1 MRVVVQGVT
10 ELKFSEREAQ
20 SIGGERRFPRK
31 ERVLKVLLMEKP
43 IIRLVTCGSVDDG
56 KSTLIGRLLVETDS
70 VPDDTIDA
78 AKSVRRSG
86 STIRAGEIDFSLLTD
101 GLEAER
107 EQGITI
113 DVAYRSM
120 NLLNGR
126 RLIIAD
132 APGHEQYT
140 RNMAVAASRSD
151 IALVLID
158 ATRGIRTQTLRHLT
172 ICSLMG
178 VTKIAVVI
186 NKLDGV
192 GYSEQVYNQIREGLV
207 QTVERLEIT
216 SLQFIPVSALA
227 GDNVVYSTGAMPWYC
242 GPTLLEYIQEWDIQN
257 AGENL
262 PRLNVQMISRA
273 KNFRGLAGTV
283 VGGKFSVGDEVAV
296 LPSKKTAKISQI
308 STFGGDLLSAEDGH
322 AVTLVLEPEVDAT
335 RGDIVE
341 LSTKSS
347 TPADRFAT
355 TLVWLGEADLIHSK
369 SYFLISGSTQVPA
382 IVTNVKYVLNI
393 NNGEHDAARVLKT
406 NEIGVVEL
414 ATDAPIGLISYGQ
427 NRFKGNF
434 ILVDRGTMNTVG
446 AGMVTHALRR
456 SANISEHHYELDREA
471 RAKQKNQ
478 RAKVVWLTGLSGS
491 GKSSIANALEKKLF
505 SLGMHSY
512 VLDGDNMRLGL
523 NKDLGFT
530 REDRAENVRRVSEV
544 AHVLYDAGLITI
556 VALVSPYAADRSQA
570 RALFPESDFAEVW
583 VNTPTEVC
591 AQRDPKRLYIKAA
604 SGELPNLTGV
614 GQEYQAPEEPILTLD
629 GTVELDLNVKIL
641 VDRIFGS

>member
-1 MRVVVQGVT
+1 
-10 ELKFSEREAQ
+10 
-20 SIGGERRFPRK
+20 
-31 ERVLKVLLMEKP
+31 MEKP

-70 VPDDTIDA
+70 VPDDTVDA

-86 STIRAGEIDFSLLTD
+86 STIKAGEIDFSLLTD

-140 RNMAVAASRSD
+140 RNMAVAASRAD
-151 IALVLID
+151 IALVLVD

-186 NKLDGV
+186 NKLDGAS
-192 GYSEQVYNQIREGLV
+192 YSEQVFEEIQKGLRE
-207 QTVERLEIT
+207 TIARLEIANIE
-216 SLQFIPVSALA
+216 FIPLSALA
-227 GDNVVYSTGAMPWYC
+227 GDNVVYKSENMPWYQ
-242 GPTLLEYIQEWDIQN
+242 GPTLLEYIQEWDVEA

-273 KNFRGLAGTV
+273 ENFRGVAGTV
-283 VGGKFSVGDEVAV
+283 VGGSFAVGDEVAV
-296 LPSKKTAKISQI
+296 LPSKKTAKIGRI
-308 STFGGDLLSAEDGH
+308 TTFDGDLNSAEDGK
-322 AVTLVLEPEVDAT
+322 AVTLVLEPDVDAT
-335 RGDIVE
+335 RGDAVE
-341 LSTKSS
+341 LAEKATS
-347 TPADRFAT
+347 PADRFAT
-355 TLVWLGEADLIHSK
+355 TVVWLGESDLIHSK

-382 IVTNVKYVLNI
+382 IVTNIRHVLNI
-393 NNGEHDAARVLKT
+393 NTGEQDAARVLKT
-406 NEIGVVEL
+406 NEIGVLEI
-414 ATDAPIGLISYGQ
+414 ATDSPIALTPYKQ

-434 ILVDRGTMNTVG
+434 ILVDRATMNTVG

-456 SANISEHHYELDREA
+456 SANISEHHYEINREA
-471 RAKQKNQ
+471 RSAQKNQ
-478 RAKVVWLTGLSGS
+478 RAQVLWLTGLSGS
-491 GKSSIANALEKKLF
+491 GKSTIANALEKKLF
-505 SLGMHSY
+505 GLGMHAY
-512 VLDGDNMRLGL
+512 VLDGDNIRLGL

-544 AHVLYDAGLITI
+544 AHNLYDAGLVVI
-556 VALVSPYAADRSQA
+556 VALVSPYAEDRGQA
-570 RALFPESDFAEVW
+570 KALFPDGDFAEIW
-583 VNTPTEVC
+583 VKTPAEVC
-591 AQRDPKRLYIKAA
+591 AERDPKGLYKKAA
-604 SGELPNLTGV
+604 SGELPNLTGI
-614 GQEYQAPEEPILTLD
+614 GQEYEAPKFADFVLD
-629 GTVELDLNVKIL
+629 GTNELGKNIELLTSK
-641 VDRIFGS
+641 FF

>member
-1 MRVVVQGVT
+1 
-10 ELKFSEREAQ
+10 
-20 SIGGERRFPRK
+20 
-31 ERVLKVLLMEKP
+31 MEKP

-70 VPDDTIDA
+70 VPDDTVDA

-86 STIRAGEIDFSLLTD
+86 STIKTGEIDFSLLTD

-140 RNMAVAASRSD
+140 RNMAVAASRAD
-151 IALVLID
+151 IALVLVD

-178 VTKIAVVI
+178 VSKIAVVI

-192 GYSEQVYNQIREGLV
+192 DYSEKVFKDIQEGLKE
-207 QTVERLEIT
+207 TIERLEIT
-216 SLQFIPVSALA
+216 NIQFVPVSALA
-227 GDNVVYSTGAMPWYC
+227 GDNVVYGTGNMAWYQ
-242 GPTLLEYIQEWDIQN
+242 GPTLLEYIQEWDLQD

-273 KNFRGLAGTV
+273 NNFRGVAGTV
-283 VGGKFSVGDEVAV
+283 IGGSFTVGDEVAV
-296 LPSKKTAKISQI
+296 LPSKKTARIGKI
-308 STFGGDLLSAEDGH
+308 STFDGDFLSAEDGK
-322 AVTLVLEPEVDAT
+322 AVTLVLEPDVDAT
-335 RGDIVE
+335 RGDVIE
-341 LSTKSS
+341 LAAKASS
-347 TPADRFAT
+347 PADRFAAT
-355 TLVWLGEADLIHSK
+355 VVWLGETDLIHSK

-382 IVTNVKYVLNI
+382 MVTSIRHVLNI
-393 NNGEHDAARVLKT
+393 TNGEHDAARVLKT

-414 ATDAPIGLISYGQ
+414 ATDAPIALTPYKQ

-434 ILVDRGTMNTVG
+434 ILVDRATMNTVG

-456 SANISEHHYELDREA
+456 SANISEHHYEIDREA
-471 RAKQKNQ
+471 RAAQKNQ
-478 RAKVVWLTGLSGS
+478 KANVIWLTGLSGS
-491 GKSSIANALEKKLF
+491 GKSTIANALEKRLF
-505 SLGMHSY
+505 GMGLHAY
-512 VLDGDNMRLGL
+512 VLDGDNLRLGL

-544 AHVLYDAGLITI
+544 AHMLYNAGLITI
-556 VALVSPYAADRSQA
+556 VALVSPYAEDRDQA
-570 RALFPESDFAEVW
+570 KALFPEGDFAEVW
-583 VNTPTEVC
+583 VKTPAEVC
-591 AQRDPKRLYIKAA
+591 AERDPKGLYLKAA
-604 SGELPNLTGV
+604 AGELPNLTGI
-614 GQEYQAPEEPILTLD
+614 GQEYEPPAGAALVLD
-629 GTVELDLNVKIL
+629 GTLDLVQNLEIIVSE
-641 VDRIFGS
+641 FFS

>member
-1 MRVVVQGVT
+1 
-10 ELKFSEREAQ
+10 
-20 SIGGERRFPRK
+20 
-31 ERVLKVLLMEKP
+31 MEKP

-70 VPDDTIDA
+70 VPDDTVDA

-86 STIRAGEIDFSLLTD
+86 STIKAGEIDFSLLTD

-140 RNMAVAASRSD
+140 RNMAVAASRAD
-151 IALVLID
+151 IALVLVD

-178 VTKIAVVI
+178 VTKIAVVV

-192 GYSEQVYNQIREGLV
+192 DYSEQVFKNVNEGLKE
-207 QTVERLEIT
+207 TIERLEIKNIE
-216 SLQFIPVSALA
+216 FVPVSALA
-227 GDNVVYSTGAMPWYC
+227 GDNVVHPTKNMPWYL
-242 GPTLLEYIQEWDIQN
+242 GPTLLDYIQEWELQDS
-257 AGENL
+257 GENL
-262 PRLNVQMISRA
+262 PRLGVQMISRA
-273 KNFRGLAGTV
+273 ENFRGVAGTV
-283 VGGKFSVGDEVAV
+283 VGGSFSLGDEVAV
-296 LPSKKTAKISQI
+296 LPSKRSARIGQI
-308 STFGGDLLSAEDGH
+308 STFADDLQSAEDGQ
-322 AVTLVLEPEVDAT
+322 AVTLVLEPDVDAT
-335 RGDIVE
+335 RGDVIE
-341 LSTKSS
+341 LASKASS
-347 TPADRFAT
+347 PADRFAAT
-355 TLVWLGEADLIHSK
+355 VVWLGETDLIHSK

-382 IVTNVKYVLNI
+382 IVTNIRHVLNI

-414 ATDAPIGLISYGQ
+414 ATDAPIALVPYKQ

-434 ILVDRGTMNTVG
+434 ILVDRSTMNTVG

-456 SANISEHHYELDREA
+456 SDNVSEHHYEIDRQA
-471 RAKQKNQ
+471 RAIQKNQ
-478 RAKVVWLTGLSGS
+478 KAQVIWLTGLSGS
-491 GKSSIANALEKKLF
+491 GKSTIANALEKKLF

-530 REDRAENVRRVSEV
+530 REDRAANVRRVSEV
-544 AHVLYDAGLITI
+544 AHNLYDAGLITI
-556 VALVSPYAADRSQA
+556 VALISPYAEDRAQA
-570 RALFPESDFAEVW
+570 KTRFPEGDFAEVW
-583 VNTPTEVC
+583 VKTPAELC
-591 AQRDPKRLYIKAA
+591 AERDPKGLYKKAA
-604 SGELPNLTGV
+604 AGELPNLTGV
-614 GQEYQAPEEPILTLD
+614 GQEYEAPESAELVID
-629 GTVELDLNVKIL
+629 GARPVDESVELLIEK
-641 VDRIFGS
+641 FFS

>member
-1 MRVVVQGVT
+1 
-10 ELKFSEREAQ
+10 
-20 SIGGERRFPRK
+20 
-31 ERVLKVLLMEKP
+31 MEKP
-43 IIRLVTCGSVDDG
+43 IIRLLTCGSVDDG

-70 VPDDTIDA
+70 VPDDTVDA

-140 RNMAVAASRSD
+140 RNMAVAASRAD
-151 IALVLID
+151 IALVLVD

-178 VTKIAVVI
+178 VTKIAVVV
-186 NKLDGV
+186 NKLDGA
-192 GYSEQVYNQIREGLV
+192 GYNQQVFEEIQEGLKE
-207 QTVERLEIT
+207 TISRLEIKNIK
-216 SLQFIPVSALA
+216 FIPLSALA
-227 GDNVVYSTGAMPWYC
+227 GDNVVYGSENMTWYQ
-242 GPTLLEYIQEWDIQN
+242 GPTLLEYIQEWDVEE

-273 KNFRGLAGTV
+273 ENFRGLAGTI
-283 VGGKFSVGDEVAV
+283 VGGKFAVGDEVAV
-296 LPSKKTAKISQI
+296 LPSKKSAKISQI
-308 STFGGDLLSAEDGH
+308 STFGGNLLSAEDGK
-322 AVTLVLEPEVDAT
+322 AVTLVLEPDVDAA
-335 RGDIVE
+335 RGDVIE
-341 LSTKSS
+341 LASSATK
-347 TPADRFAT
+347 PADRFAAT
-355 TLVWLGEADLIHSK
+355 VVWLGEQDLIHSK

-382 IVTNVKYVLNI
+382 IVTTIRHALNI
-393 NNGEHDAARVLKT
+393 NTGDHDPARVLRM

-414 ATDAPIGLISYGQ
+414 ATDAPIALIPYKA

-434 ILVDRGTMNTVG
+434 ILVDRATMNTVG

-456 SANISEHHYELDREA
+456 SANISEHHYEIDREA
-471 RAKQKNQ
+471 RAAQKNQ
-478 RAKVVWLTGLSGS
+478 KAKVIWLTGLSGS
-491 GKSSIANALEKKLF
+491 GKSTIANALEKKLF
-505 SLGMHSY
+505 SLGMHAY

-530 REDRAENVRRVSEV
+530 RQDRAENVRRVSEV
-544 AHVLYDAGLITI
+544 AHNLYDAGLITI
-556 VALVSPYAADRSQA
+556 VALVSPYTEDRAQA
-570 RALFPESDFAEVW
+570 RALFPEGDFAEVW
-583 VNTPTEVC
+583 VKTSAEVC
-591 AQRDPKRLYIKAA
+591 AVRDPKGLYKKAA
-604 SGELPNLTGV
+604 AGELPNLTGV
-614 GQEYQAPEEPILTLD
+614 GQDYEAPKNAELTLD
-629 GTVELDLNVKIL
+629 GTAPIEEIVESLLGK
-641 VDRIFGS
+641 FFS